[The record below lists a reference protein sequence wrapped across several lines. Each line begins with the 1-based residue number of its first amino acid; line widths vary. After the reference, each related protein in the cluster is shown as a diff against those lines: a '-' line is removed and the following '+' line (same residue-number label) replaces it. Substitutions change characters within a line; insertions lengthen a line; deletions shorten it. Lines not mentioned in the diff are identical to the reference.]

1 MASTIERLARAEG
14 RVAEAERLL
23 AHQRVI
29 VAQLERD
36 AHDADHA
43 LALLKTFE
51 QTYASLVAE
60 RDRLRDQ
67 LGWRR

>member
-1 MASTIERLARAEG
+1 MANTIERLARAER

-23 AHQRVI
+23 AYQRVI

-36 AHDADHA
+36 AHDADQA

-51 QTYASLVAE
+51 QTYASLVVE
-60 RDRLRDQ
+60 RDRLRGQ
-67 LGWRR
+67 LGWRG